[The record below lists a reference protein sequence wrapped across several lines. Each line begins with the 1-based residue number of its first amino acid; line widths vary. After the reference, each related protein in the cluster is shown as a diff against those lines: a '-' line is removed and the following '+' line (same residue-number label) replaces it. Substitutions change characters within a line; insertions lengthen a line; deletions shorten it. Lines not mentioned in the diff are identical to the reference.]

1 MQKSSRNIPKASGR
15 FSGTSQKLLG
25 DFPAQQ
31 LLAISL
37 ESRRDG
43 RASSVVEK
51 AHTMEEMLDELFN
64 SNFLDACL
72 LPGSNQSIGD
82 GLQLSDGSP
91 SGVSFNY
98 SSSSAPSSDDVRL
111 RLEMDDNDNAASD
124 HDVPLCPRCSRAFS
138 LAAERIPKTLPCQ
151 HLVCLNCICEAMQ
164 GTEVACTE
172 CGVRHS
178 LSAAGAG
185 TGGRALAGLLPT
197 NILIVEMLKI
207 ISQQRPAHQVKTSA
221 SQSSG
226 INLTSMHGGPSL
238 TSVQTAP
245 DPAAADAS
253 PRSDLQKLDN
263 FALYDGDDFACD
275 DDTSCISSKHFMR
288 ITKLKTNRATASK
301 SSPPSAHNEGKAENM
316 RGGRVYHLLSETQG
330 ESESV
335 SPAPDSAKRVHHLPK
350 CDASC
355 TCVPTL
361 PPESGSA
368 NSTQAGSA
376 NSTKAGSA
384 NSTKAAQKGE
394 DKKFQKGAQT
404 QAIAEVEGRAQDDE
418 QSVRSNGNQNQQQKR
433 GANVQSQD
441 EEEREDE
448 DASLLDLPLNRLLL
462 RSNMAPATAAASLS
476 STSPPSAPLAAKALT
491 DDNDDLTLAQRRE
504 RLSPLKSSAAAPVTV
519 DDDDDL
525 TFAQRRQRMNTTT
538 VLKQQKDCVHSGH
551 LQVSAPGGARELGSI
566 ETVVGA
572 SRGRGRD
579 VGRGKGRGEG
589 SVFGEGNVEHSKKEK
604 ETGRDLKA
612 IVSKGVNVQTL
623 QSNRPQRQ
631 RKQVERI
638 KSSQLRSVDLGSH
651 TISAHNVS
659 AAKPL
664 EDAGGSEKQMTQAAT
679 AEQKRDKKKTG
690 KKEKEKELERSEM
703 PLKKMEM
710 MRQHLHNPQ
719 KPADGACEQEQMAEG
734 VKVFKMQVFT
744 HIANPLA
751 AAEHANASEQQMAQG
766 EMEGREGRE
775 ENECGGAQA
784 NVVISLEDREQLLV
798 KLDQGL
804 SPSSGGSLKKKGR
817 RKRSRGKIVNFDVA
831 HLTPKKD
838 LADTLDSASDFP
850 SIYPVSAKKLPNKI
864 SNVADAASATKTP
877 RGERG
882 ILKSEEKESSGK
894 LCALGTLAA
903 RDTGKARRWGL
914 AGGRFGKTMVF
925 KSSAASLSAASVL
938 RDTAISSS
946 LSAGSASTHTS
957 ASAATRHVGIVEQ
970 SVLAAS
976 ATTENVVLKDA
987 SAEEAIEQHLPQGWI
1002 QCWSKT
1008 KKRPYFRHFA
1018 SERSTW
1024 ARPIHTCG
1032 EDAVDFEE
1040 GQVTEGYAADVDSLT
1055 EAGDGGSQES
1065 LGSQADTAALPSH
1078 VESTFVLHC
1087 ESTSGGVG
1095 SGSKQHTVNVGLG
1108 GNDVADAGIRTPA
1121 ITPAIALAPAQ
1132 TETLLGRLSRASAGS
1147 RIQDHDDACE
1157 GSSVAKK
1164 RKLDRP
1170 RTQPFEP
1177 EQHKEAEQA
1186 QEVSGEK
1193 KDKAMTRRGEEIR
1206 EEDDNKFQEESQEE
1220 KAGKKKKEKELERL
1234 EMPLKKKKT
1243 THLHNSQP
1251 SAGAGEQEPMA
1262 EGVEASKMQVFTHIA
1277 NPLVAA
1283 EDANASEQQI
1293 AQGEMARRR
1302 GNGVHRQI
1310 GVEGLCGRVVSG
1322 IVMESD
1328 QVFAMPAYM
1337 KRDKVSA
1344 RKPSGI
1350 LDEQRWNDHFTTL
1363 LAYQETF
1370 GHTCPPRTRS
1380 CPTIGST
1387 NEFAQWVANQV
1398 HLLHRRNVCVHAHA

>member
-1 MQKSSRNIPKASGR
+1 
-15 FSGTSQKLLG
+15 
-25 DFPAQQ
+25 
-31 LLAISL
+31 
-37 ESRRDG
+37 
-43 RASSVVEK
+43 
-51 AHTMEEMLDELFN
+51 MEDMFDELFN

-72 LPGSNQSIGD
+72 PPGSNPSFGD
-82 GLQLSDGSP
+82 GSPGVLQLSDGSP
-91 SGVSFNY
+91 SGVSCSFNY
-98 SSSSAPSSDDVRL
+98 SSSSAPCSDDVHL

-197 NILIVEMLKI
+197 NLLIVELLKI
-207 ISQQRPAHQVKTSA
+207 ISPQRPAHQVKTSV

-238 TSVQTAP
+238 TPVQTAP

-253 PRSDLQKLDN
+253 PRSDLQKLDT

-275 DDTSCISSKHFMR
+275 DDTSCISSKYFMR

-301 SSPPSAHNEGKAENM
+301 SSPPSAHNEGKAE
-316 RGGRVYHLLSETQG
+316 
-330 ESESV
+330 
-335 SPAPDSAKRVHHLPK
+335 
-350 CDASC
+350 
-355 TCVPTL
+355 
-361 PPESGSA
+361 
-368 NSTQAGSA
+368 
-376 NSTKAGSA
+376 
-384 NSTKAAQKGE
+384 KAAQKGE
-394 DKKFQKGAQT
+394 EKKFQKGAQT
-404 QAIAEVEGRAQDDE
+404 QTIAEVEGRAQDNE
-418 QSVRSNGNQNQQQKR
+418 QSLRSNGNQNQQQKR
-433 GANVQSQD
+433 GVNVQSQD

-462 RSNMAPATAAASLS
+462 RSDMAPAIAAASLS
-476 STSPPSAPLAAKALT
+476 SFSPPSAPLAAKALT
-491 DDNDDLTLAQRRE
+491 DDADDLTLAQRRE

-566 ETVVGA
+566 ETVKGA
-572 SRGRGRD
+572 SRGGGRD

-589 SVFGEGNVEHSKKEK
+589 SVFGEGNVEHSKEK

-638 KSSQLRSVDLGSH
+638 KSSQLRSVDRGSH
-651 TISAHNVS
+651 SISTHNVS
-659 AAKPL
+659 ADKPL
-664 EDAGGSEKQMTQAAT
+664 EDAGGSEKQMTQAVT

-690 KKEKEKELERSEM
+690 RKEKEKELERSEM
-703 PLKKMEM
+703 PLKKMEV

-719 KPADGACEQEQMAEG
+719 QPAVEDYEGAVAGACEQEQMAEG
-734 VKVFKMQVFT
+734 VEVSKMQVFT
-744 HIANPLA
+744 HIANPLV

-766 EMEGREGRE
+766 EMEGREGRK
-775 ENECGGAQA
+775 ENKCGGARS

-798 KLDQGL
+798 RLDQGL

-850 SIYPVSAKKLPNKI
+850 SIYLVSAKKLPNKI
-864 SNVADAASATKTP
+864 SNAADAASATKTP
-877 RGERG
+877 RHKDATKTPQKQRDRG
-882 ILKSEEKESSGK
+882 IWKSEEKESSGK
-894 LCALGTLAA
+894 LRALGTLAA
-903 RDTGKARRWGL
+903 HDTGKARRWGL

-925 KSSAASLSAASVL
+925 KSSAACLSAASVL

-946 LSAGSASTHTS
+946 LGAGSASTHTS
-957 ASAATRHVGIVEQ
+957 ASAAMRHVGIVEQ
-970 SVLAAS
+970 PVLAAS

-1024 ARPIHTCG
+1024 ARPIHTSG
-1032 EDAVDFEE
+1032 DDAVDFEE
-1040 GQVTEGYAADVDSLT
+1040 GKVTEGYAADVDSLT

-1095 SGSKQHTVNVGLG
+1095 SGSKQHTVSVGLG
-1108 GNDVADAGIRTPA
+1108 GNDVAAAGIRAPA
-1121 ITPAIALAPAQ
+1121 ITPQLALAPAQ
-1132 TETLLGRLSRASAGS
+1132 TETLLGGLSRASAGS
-1147 RIQDHDDACE
+1147 RIQDQDDACE

-1186 QEVSGEK
+1186 QEVSGDK
-1193 KDKAMTRRGEEIR
+1193 KEKAMTHRGEEIR

-1220 KAGKKKKEKELERL
+1220 KAGKKEKEKELERL
-1234 EMPLKKKKT
+1234 EMPLKMKKT

-1262 EGVEASKMQVFTHIA
+1262 EGVEASKMQVFTHIP
-1277 NPLVAA
+1277 NPLVGA
-1283 EDANASEQQI
+1283 EDANSSEQQI
-1293 AQGEMARRR
+1293 AQGEMARGR

-1310 GVEGLCGRVVSG
+1310 GVEGLCGRVVSD

-1328 QVFAMPAYM
+1328 EAFAMPAYM

-1380 CPTIGST
+1380 SPIIGST

-1398 HLLHRRNVCVHAHA
+1398 HMLNRRNVCVHAHAQKGA